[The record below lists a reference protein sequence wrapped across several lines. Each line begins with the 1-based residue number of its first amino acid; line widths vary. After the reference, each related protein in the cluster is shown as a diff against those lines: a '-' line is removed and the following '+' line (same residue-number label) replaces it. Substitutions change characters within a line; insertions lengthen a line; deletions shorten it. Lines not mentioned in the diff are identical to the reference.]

1 MHARAYISRS
11 RRNGI
16 PPAVQIRTERRIL
29 DYAAK
34 HCGGKFARVEVRFR
48 GALCYID
55 VYTEPNVAR
64 DGGPGPGET
73 RAEWTERLRNTPIHL
88 CRIRYSGSEDHWGF
102 AWYSY
107 AHERYEPSFLVTGSH
122 QGTPE
127 EAFATSTLWV

>member
-55 VYTEPNVAR
+55 AYTEPDTAR
-64 DGGPGPGET
+64 DGGPIGDET
-73 RAEWTERLRNTPIHL
+73 EVEWMERLRETPIHL
-88 CRIRYSGSEDHWGF
+88 CRIRYLGSENRWGF

-107 AHERYEPSFLVTGSH
+107 AHEKYEPSFLLTGSH

-127 EAFATSTLWV
+127 EAFATSTLFY